1 MLEALKKSIQENNEE
16 SFHQHLAELE
26 RLLQNNGT
34 VREWLATSG
43 ALNYAAEVGSIPMI
57 STLVQKG
64 LGKVATVTRRIALA
78 CVHATYLSIMK
89 GQLPDYP
96 QDQGISNKLRLCVW
110 FLFGGCLYYVTRLIN
125 TGAH

>member
-1 MLEALKKSIQENNEE
+1 MLEALKTSIEENNEE

-26 RLLQNNGT
+26 RLLQDSGT

-78 CVHATYLSIMK
+78 CVHAICLSIMN
-89 GQLPDYP
+89 GYI
-96 QDQGISNKLRLCVW
+96 GTI
-110 FLFGGCLYYVTRLIN
+110 
-125 TGAH
+125 A